1 MGFRAMLSCL
11 VGTHCLCYKKATE
24 IKQVVVVVAQ
34 AQNHLGPCIRTAA
47 FEDVVFQYQNHAE
60 QAKKIVALSLD
71 LASVHFCL
79 RSFDL

>member
-60 QAKKIVALSLD
+60 QAKKKCCPEFRYGICSL
-71 LASVHFCL
+71 LFAKF
-79 RSFDL
+79 